1 MARRDAK
8 KDAAMTRLIA
18 ASQALPTRRNGGRR
32 SGGLRYAIGALVFL
46 GVVVGLFLIAGFRL

>member
-1 MARRDAK
+1 
-8 KDAAMTRLIA
+8 MTALIA
-18 ASQALPTRRNGGRR
+18 ASPALPTRRHGGRR